1 MKEKFI
7 SVSLVECPFLLS
19 SYAAA
24 CDSNK
29 KYEQQMI
36 DNFSHVCLNTVHFLG
51 FTICGIL
58 NHEKKIMVILFKLFK
73 TNKSSPIRKYT
84 HYINQHTSNLLEQD

>member
-58 NHEKKIMVILFKLFK
+58 NHEKKLWLSFSNSLKQIRVHQLENIPTIL
-73 TNKSSPIRKYT
+73 
-84 HYINQHTSNLLEQD
+84 INILAIY